1 MKLLILILVLS
12 NTAFAQVRL
21 KDKNFLNAVS
31 ECNGYLHPVEATD
44 LESMQVLSCVEK
56 NLKEKKQ
63 YDDLKET
70 LLFWNPLETMKH
82 NERRLK
88 CRGFLGKKNH
98 HGEDSGEYEACLKG
112 YNCVHDRGIDHVGL
126 SPAPCVS
133 DNDLG
138 VNQEKKVLSGDRTGS
153 KDQKFETQESH
164 KHGVSEQ

>member
-1 MKLLILILVLS
+1 MKFIVLS
-12 NTAFAQVRL
+12 FLLSALSFAQVRL
-21 KDKNFLNAVS
+21 KDKNFLKAVS
-31 ECNGYLHPVEATD
+31 VCNGYLHPVEATD

-56 NLKEKKQ
+56 HLKINKQ

-70 LLFWNPLETMKH
+70 VLFWNPLETMKH

-98 HGEDSGEYEACLKG
+98 HGEDSGGYEACLKG

-153 KDQKFETQESH
+153 KDQKSVTQELH
-164 KHGVSEQ
+164 RHGVSAK